1 MTDALFI
8 AFSVLAIACAFM
20 VVVNRNAVNA
30 AMFLLLSLVGLAGL
44 FVLLQAPL
52 LAFVLILVYAG
63 AVVALF
69 LFIIMLLDT
78 KGTTPRITPRSWV
91 AGGVAVAL
99 LGLGIWTLTERA
111 VYPHAPANL
120 PVPTMKN
127 YAEQLFTTYLL
138 PVQIVGFLLLAAML
152 GVIVL
157 SKKFPMEETGARGEG
172 TGVRGQKTGGGA

>member
-1 MTDALFI
+1 MTNVLFYTFTLLTLVCAL
-8 AFSVLAIACAFM
+8 L
-20 VVVNRNAVNA
+20 VVVNKNPVNG
-30 AMFLLLSLVGLAGL
+30 AMFLLLSLVGMAGL
-44 FVLLQAPL
+44 FVMLDAAL

-78 KGTTPRITPRSWV
+78 TPGAQKPFKPLTIAASLIG
-91 AGGVAVAL
+91 AAI
-99 LGLGIWTLTERA
+99 LGLGVWSLSRRA
-111 VYPHAPANL
+111 LLPSEAAAV

-138 PVQIVGFLLLAAML
+138 PVQVVGFMLLIAML

-157 SKKFPMEETGARGEG
+157 SKKFDTAEAA
-172 TGVRGQKTGGGA
+172 K

>member
-1 MTDALFI
+1 MADTLFLI
-8 AFSVLAIACAFM
+8 LSVLTVASALL
-20 VVVNRNAVNA
+20 VVLNKNAVNA
-30 AMFLLLSLVGLAGL
+30 AMFLLLALVGLAGL
-44 FVLLQAPL
+44 FVLLDAPL

-78 KGTTPRITPRSWV
+78 TPGAQKPFRPLTLAAS
-91 AGGVAVAL
+91 ALGAAL
-99 LGLGIWTLTERA
+99 LGLGLWSLRARATLPEAAAA
-111 VYPHAPANL
+111 V

-138 PVQIVGFLLLAAML
+138 PVQLVGFLLLIAML

-157 SKKFPMEETGARGEG
+157 SKKHTETEDA
-172 TGVRGQKTGGGA
+172 K

>member
-1 MTDALFI
+1 MADTLFLI
-8 AFSVLAIACAFM
+8 LSVLTVACALL

-44 FVLLQAPL
+44 FVLLDAPL
-52 LAFVLILVYAG
+52 LAFVLLLVYAG

-78 KGTTPRITPRSWV
+78 TPGAQKPFKKLTI
-91 AGGVAVAL
+91 AAAVAAAAL
-99 LGLGIWTLTERA
+99 LTLGIVTLFQRG
-111 VYPHAPANL
+111 VLPHAPESV
-120 PVPTMKN
+120 PVPTMKH

-138 PVQIVGFLLLAAML
+138 PVQVVGFMLLIAML

-157 SKKFPMEETGARGEG
+157 SRKFEVKEDAS
-172 TGVRGQKTGGGA
+172 